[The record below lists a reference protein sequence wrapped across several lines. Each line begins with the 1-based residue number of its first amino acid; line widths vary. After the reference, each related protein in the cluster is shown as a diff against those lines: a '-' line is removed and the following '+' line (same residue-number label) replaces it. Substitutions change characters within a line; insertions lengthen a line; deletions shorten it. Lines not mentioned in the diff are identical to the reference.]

1 MQTSPKQTFKYMSEN
16 IKHNRRLFLI
26 LSFLMG
32 IGHFPLTLLIVFITL
47 LPIILIFLPGKTSG
61 SVVYVMLIVGFAV
74 LAYLNSYIFNHIFK
88 KYMWQTINSFLYVLG
103 HSCYIKT
110 DKKADVMYLF

>member
-32 IGHFPLTLLIVFITL
+32 IGLIMASGCISATSHLKSASNLRDIFAGIACVGAV
-47 LPIILIFLPGKTSG
+47 IFLFSTI
-61 SVVYVMLIVGFAV
+61 VYIVSAPIQEFCFQH
-74 LAYLNSYIFNHIFK
+74 L
-88 KYMWQTINSFLYVLG
+88 
-103 HSCYIKT
+103 
-110 DKKADVMYLF
+110 